1 METIPRQRGI
11 VTGAEINTVGMMSLG
26 DETGVETGVGT
37 GVGIGGIEVGAG
49 IGAGIREIT
58 EITEALEKYRGLLEE
73 DTNGRLLH
81 REDDMIGQ
89 SHLPGNAGLTILF
102 LHQGSEIVPFLQ

>member
-11 VTGAEINTVGMMSLG
+11 VTGVEINTVGIMILG

-37 GVGIGGIEVGAG
+37 GVEIGGIEVGAE
-49 IGAGIREIT
+49 IGAGIRK
-58 EITEALEKYRGLLEE
+58 ITEALEKYRGLLEE